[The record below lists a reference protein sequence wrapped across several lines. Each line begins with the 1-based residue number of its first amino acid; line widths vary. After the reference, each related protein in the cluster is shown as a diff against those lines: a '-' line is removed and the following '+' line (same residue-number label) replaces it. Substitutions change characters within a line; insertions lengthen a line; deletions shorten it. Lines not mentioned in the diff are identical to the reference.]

1 MIVEQNVEISKDPNY
16 VCEYIIVLY
25 SFSISKEIIDQVI
38 SVILKKLAQ
47 KDSFSLVLAFC
58 WFTLNTKVYDI
69 IMCLNWVI
77 KTQVL

>member
-25 SFSISKEIIDQVI
+25 SFSISKEIIDQFI

-58 WFTLNTKVYDI
+58 
-69 IMCLNWVI
+69 
-77 KTQVL
+77 